1 MQRFPGISK
10 IRAGNSNVPIYCMI
24 RADRAVS
31 HLVAVV
37 VVAEVDGGGNPG
49 GGAVRVSPRVARVA
63 DGDLVAA
70 VVVVPLPV
78 VGLVG
83 GRLADRHEGVGRRR
97 RQLRRD
103 AQNLSTKAISLCDL
117 VLVHVYLPAKFCA
130 CGWGMPLRR
139 ASVPIS
145 S

>member
-1 MQRFPGISK
+1 
-10 IRAGNSNVPIYCMI
+10 MI

-37 VVAEVDGGGNPG
+37 VVAEVDGGGHSG
-49 GGAVRVSPRVARVA
+49 GGAVGVGPRIARVA
-63 DGDLVAA
+63 DSDLVANVAA
-70 VVVVPLPV
+70 VIIVPLPV

-103 AQNLSTKAISLCDL
+103 AQSFSTKEISPCDL
-117 VLVHVYLPAKFCA
+117 DLVHVYLPAKFCA
-130 CGWGMPLRR
+130 CGWGMLRRR
-139 ASVPIS
+139 ASAPIS